1 MRASNKTK
9 PAAAEIIELTVEQLG
24 EVGGGVAYVLSVVP
38 IRIDRVAAPVR
49 SRDEQRELIVE
60 EVIDASHPKLAPAEL
75 IELTVEQLGEVGGG
89 VAYVL
94 M

>member
-1 MRASNKTK
+1 MTA
-9 PAAAEIIELTVEQLG
+9 L
-24 EVGGGVAYVLSVVP
+24 
-38 IRIDRVAAPVR
+38 D
-49 SRDEQRELIVE
+49 LIVE
-60 EVIDASHPKLAPAEL
+60 STEVNKAAVAEV